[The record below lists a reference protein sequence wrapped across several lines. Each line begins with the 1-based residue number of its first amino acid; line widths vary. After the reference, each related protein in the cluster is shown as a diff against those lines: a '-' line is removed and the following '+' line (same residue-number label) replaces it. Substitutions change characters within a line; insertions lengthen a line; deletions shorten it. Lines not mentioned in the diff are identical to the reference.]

1 MRSLII
7 LMLGLLGS
15 TALFFPLAALGA
27 DAGGIPDTGAIQ
39 EIEDMFRNASNQW
52 PPIIMK
58 YTSWL
63 FWTLVTIS
71 WTWSFGFMALKGTD
85 TTEIITELTRRTI
98 LIGVFWWLLQSA
110 PQLGETIVA
119 SFSYIGD
126 QLVGQPI
133 SANSIFDIGISLSL
147 SILDGIAYWKGPA
160 NIGYVLVAIGIIIIL
175 ALISLQMLLIV
186 VQYFVFLNAGVV
198 MMGFLGHEWSREYAI
213 NYFRLLLALAVK
225 FFIMQIIVVLTMTL
239 IDAWV
244 KDSDL
249 TWVQVVVL
257 LPMLIVVYGLVQE
270 IPAMA
275 ASMIS
280 GTDSTGGA
288 VSGTI
293 KGAMMMG
300 ALAMSGGGAMAA
312 MASGGGNIGSLA
324 YNAWKQAKGL
334 LNAEG
339 GSDEGSHGAST
350 DNHDPATARLPDDN
364 HSTASEGNDNSDSAS
379 TLPRSHQGENALNS
393 QSQNLIGGN
402 DEQASSPTQDR
413 QAASANSSNAP
424 ASSPDEESP
433 PSTTPRPATNRPNPG
448 FGRTARLAGRIATRA
463 IVNEGRS
470 AFVNGLRAFAG
481 PSTTSILGRA
491 SQSIADTTLQERD

>member
-1 MRSLII
+1 
-7 LMLGLLGS
+7 
-15 TALFFPLAALGA
+15 
-27 DAGGIPDTGAIQ
+27 
-39 EIEDMFRNASNQW
+39 
-52 PPIIMK
+52 
-58 YTSWL
+58 
-63 FWTLVTIS
+63 
-71 WTWSFGFMALKGTD
+71 
-85 TTEIITELTRRTI
+85 
-98 LIGVFWWLLQSA
+98 
-110 PQLGETIVA
+110 
-119 SFSYIGD
+119 
-126 QLVGQPI
+126 
-133 SANSIFDIGISLSL
+133 
-147 SILDGIAYWKGPA
+147 
-160 NIGYVLVAIGIIIIL
+160 
-175 ALISLQMLLIV
+175 MLLIV

-288 VSGTI
+288 ISSTI
-293 KGAMMMG
+293 KSAAMMA
-300 ALAMSGGGAMAA
+300 ALAMSGGGGMAMNGA
-312 MASGGGNIGSLA
+312 GNMSSLA
-324 YNAWKQAKGL
+324 YNAWKQAKSQ

-339 GSDEGSHGAST
+339 DRSGGDEGDSAGDEGA

-433 PSTTPRPATNRPNPG
+433 PSTNPRPATNRPNPG

-463 IVNEGRS
+463 ITNEARN
-470 AFVNGLRAFAG
+470 AFINGLGATTGANR
-481 PSTTSILGRA
+481 TSILGRA
-491 SQSIADTTLQERD
+491 SQSIADTPTRRRE